1 MCTFALLEKYYIINK
16 PFNMLSQFVSV
27 DDTRLLGKLDFAFP
41 EGIHAIGRLDC
52 HSEGLLIL
60 TTDKKIT
67 KLLFNSKQPHTRT
80 YLVQVLKVVSA
91 QTVQQLEQG
100 VNIRIRGGDYWVTS
114 PCQVS
119 IIEEP
124 QNLIE
129 LEMPF
134 QKFIPH
140 TWLRITLTEGK
151 YHQVRKMVAVV
162 GHKCKRLVR
171 TSIDNLELGDLE
183 SGGVMELEKE
193 MFFELLGL
201 KKD

>member
-1 MCTFALLEKYYIINK
+1 MEKYYIINK

-27 DDTRLLGKLDFAFP
+27 DDTRLLGKLDYTFP

-67 KLLFNSKQPHTRT
+67 KLLFNSGQPHTRT
-80 YLVQVLKVVSA
+80 YLVQVLKIV
-91 QTVQQLEQG
+91 TPETLEKIASG
-100 VNIRIRGGDYWVTS
+100 VNIRIRGGDYWVTT

-124 QNLIE
+124 KNLPD

-151 YHQVRKMVAVV
+151 YHQVRKMVAAV
-162 GHKCKRLVR
+162 GHKCKRLIR
-171 TSIDNLELGDLE
+171 ESIDNLQLGNLE
-183 SGGVMELEKE
+183 SGGVKEFEKE
-193 MFFELLGL
+193 EFFNLLGL
-201 KKD
+201 